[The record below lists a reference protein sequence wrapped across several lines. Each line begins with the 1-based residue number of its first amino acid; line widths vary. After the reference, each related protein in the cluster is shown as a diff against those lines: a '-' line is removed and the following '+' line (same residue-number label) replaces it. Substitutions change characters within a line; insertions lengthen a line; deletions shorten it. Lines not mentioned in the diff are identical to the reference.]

1 MTSEGTRAVPRT
13 AIQSETSPTQAL
25 FRVHIRGSIRAVWDE
40 ITRTD
45 DVIPCFFNMRM
56 HAQSLQRGASLQMRT
71 KSGKYVGVVGEIL
84 EWDPPRRFAHTF
96 RFTQMDDPPC
106 KVAYELVEKDGGVEF
121 TLRISE
127 MTPGTKSARQMVQ
140 GAVMILNTLKAVIE
154 TGRPSL
160 GTRLLYVLFAL
171 LEPMTPKRCRV
182 ENWS

>member
-1 MTSEGTRAVPRT
+1 MPKP
-13 AIQSETSPTQAL
+13 AIAKETSATQAL
-25 FRVHIRGSIRAVWDE
+25 FRIHIRGALQDVWDE

-56 HAQSLQRGASLQMRT
+56 HAARLARGAPMQMRT

-106 KVAYELVEKDGGVEF
+106 KVSYELVPKDDGVEF

-127 MTPGTKSARQMVQ
+127 LTPGTKSAKQMTQ

-154 TGRPSL
+154 TGRPTL
-160 GTRLLYVLFAL
+160 GTRALFALFAL
-171 LEPMTPKRCRV
+171 LEPLTPKRCRV
-182 ENWS
+182 ENWSDN

>member
-1 MTSEGTRAVPRT
+1 MPEP
-13 AIQSETSPTQAL
+13 AIARETSPTQAL
-25 FRVHIRGSIRAVWDE
+25 FRIHIRGSLQEVWDE

-56 HAQSLQRGASLQMRT
+56 HAERLQKGARLQMRT
-71 KSGKYVGVVGEIL
+71 KSEKYVGVVGEVL

-106 KVAYELVEKDGGVEF
+106 KVSYELVEKDDGVEF

-127 MTPGTKSARQMVQ
+127 LTPGTKSAKQMVQ

-160 GTRLLYVLFAL
+160 GTRALFVLFAL
-171 LEPMTPKRCRV
+171 LEPLTPRRCRT
-182 ENWS
+182 ENWSSN